1 MKQQNFNNTKGN
13 FTEDD
18 INQIVSIIGYRCRAK
33 TLTRIRSMLTYS
45 ISVIP
50 QYGILD
56 RLIKENDTWTYFAGQ
71 DYVSEM
77 KILRDTILLK

>member
-18 INQIVSIIGYRCRAK
+18 INQIVSIIGYRTHDK
-33 TLTRIRSMLTYS
+33 TKNKLRSMIKYGS
-45 ISVIP
+45 SAIP
-50 QYGILD
+50 SYGILD
-56 RLIKENDTWTYFAGQ
+56 RLIKEGDTWTYFAGQ